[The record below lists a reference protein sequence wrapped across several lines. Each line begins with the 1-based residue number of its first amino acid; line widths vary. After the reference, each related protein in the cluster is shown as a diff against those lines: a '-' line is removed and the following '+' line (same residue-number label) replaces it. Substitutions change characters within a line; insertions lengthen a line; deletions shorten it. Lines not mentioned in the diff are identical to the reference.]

1 MSGREEV
8 LCFCLL
14 MEQALGWKSLRSV
27 KRRNL
32 LTRGGVGG
40 LVGRRQSHAYILLVC
55 GFDFCWVLRGWD
67 GMVIVAA

>member
-1 MSGREEV
+1 M
-8 LCFCLL
+8 
-14 MEQALGWKSLRSV
+14 RSV

-32 LTRGGVGG
+32 LTGDGVGG